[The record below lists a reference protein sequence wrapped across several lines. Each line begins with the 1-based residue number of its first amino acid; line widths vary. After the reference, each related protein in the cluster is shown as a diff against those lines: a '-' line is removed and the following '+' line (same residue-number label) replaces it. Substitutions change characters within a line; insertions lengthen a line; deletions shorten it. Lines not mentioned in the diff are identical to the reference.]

1 MELLLYRLITI
12 STYLTLFTGF
22 LCIGQAMHKATSFVQ
37 HVTISKQEQIK
48 QELEAEVL
56 SYSELLQKAK
66 DQSRFVKKLFYK
78 IQRDRLTNYA
88 NNARLDDLFIGQKNY
103 DCVTGTA
110 VYALVL
116 DELGIDYSI
125 KETDFHVY
133 LLVHLPGKDILL
145 EPTDPIN
152 GFIDNPIV
160 IGDRI
165 RAYRNGDAFGS
176 SNNDVLSTS
185 SKVDSYSTSFFRDRI
200 ISLAELAG
208 LQYYNLATDAFNNGK
223 YTEANSLIEI
233 ALTLYPNDRFYGFRD
248 ILLIDMSQ
256 SMSTNFSPRQ
266 E

>member
-22 LCIGQAMHKATSFVQ
+22 LCIGQTTPKATSFVQ
-37 HVTISKQEQIK
+37 HVTISKQEQIE

-88 NNARLDDLFIGQKNY
+88 NNARLDDLFIGQKDY

-165 RAYRNGDAFGS
+165 RAYRNGDAFGAS
-176 SNNDVLSTS
+176 DNSRSES

-200 ISLAELAG
+200 ISLTELAG

-223 YTEANSLIEI
+223 YAEANSLIEI